1 MTTTEHTTGITTDVE
16 AIASFGSSTLKSAN
30 PEAGFGL
37 VAIDTKM
44 SFYSSLNRNSALG
57 YFRSFLEGR
66 TGSDLQQECYSLIE
80 SLEDADDY
88 DQREIELARKVLERI
103 ASIAH

>member
-1 MTTTEHTTGITTDVE
+1 MTTTEHTTGTTAAESYADF
-16 AIASFGSSTLKSAN
+16 ATSTLKSAN

-37 VAIDTKM
+37 VQIHTRM

-66 TGSDLQQECYSLIE
+66 TGSDFQQECYSLIE
-80 SLEDADDY
+80 SLEDAEGY
-88 DQREIELARKVLERI
+88 DQREIELARKVLEKLA
-103 ASIAH
+103 ASAH